1 MRHPDDQPQPLGP
14 TDWMLAKELG
24 AVISTQQR
32 FYQSCDGALR
42 ALLSL
47 SEWGIVQEANDVTVL
62 LVMCPT
68 IVVTDRLLKRCTSL
82 ANKLLKVADT
92 PAHLHIQGPDCWF
105 RCPADILRG
114 Q

>member
-1 MRHPDDQPQPLGP
+1 
-14 TDWMLAKELG
+14 MLAKELG

-47 SEWGIVQEANDVTVL
+47 SEWGIVEEANDVTVL

-105 RCPADILRG
+105 RCPADILR
-114 Q
+114 QQ